1 MTTTLGALA
10 VGLATSVHCA
20 GMCGPIACGVGTLA
34 RSEGERLTAASL
46 YHASRL
52 AAYTVLGAIFGAI
65 GSAPLKWFFDSPAV
79 LLPWALVAALLLLA
93 TGLDKKIPRPKIL
106 NRLTARAR
114 IRSGGLS
121 VYGGSTA
128 MGLLTPF
135 LPCGPLYAVFL
146 ALMASGSA
154 ARGAEAALA
163 FGLGTVPLLWLA
175 QHHFHRLRTRLRP
188 LTLARLQRGLAL
200 VTALILAWRLHDT
213 LPVWSGDPVPGS
225 PAPAAESPAL
235 PSCCPDPGT

>member
-1 MTTTLGALA
+1 MDTTTIFGALA
-10 VGLATSVHCA
+10 VGLATSLHCA

-34 RSEGERLTAASL
+34 KSESERLTAASL
-46 YHASRL
+46 YHACRL
-52 AAYTVLGAIFGAI
+52 ASYAVIGAICGAI
-65 GSAPLKWFFDSPAV
+65 GREPLHWFFDSPAV
-79 LLPWALVAALLLLA
+79 LLPWALVVALLLLA
-93 TGLDKKIPRPKIL
+93 TGIDKKIPRPKIL

-114 IRSGGLS
+114 LKATRFSAVGGAS
-121 VYGGSTA
+121 A

-135 LPCGPLYAVFL
+135 LPCGPLYAVFI

-175 QHHFHRLRTRLRP
+175 QHQFHRLRLRLTPVR
-188 LTLARLQRGLAL
+188 LARLQRGLAL

-213 LPVWSGDPVPGS
+213 LPDWNS
-225 PAPAAESPAL
+225 PPTPAAEQEEL
-235 PSCCPDPGT
+235 PSCCH

>member
-1 MTTTLGALA
+1 MTAELTTLAALGL
-10 VGLATSVHCA
+10 GLATSVHCA

-34 RSEGERLTAASL
+34 KSETERLTAASL

-52 AAYTVLGAIFGAI
+52 VAYAIIGAICGAI
-65 GSAPLKWFFDSPAV
+65 GSQPLKWFFDSPAV
-79 LLPWALVAALLLLA
+79 LLPWLMVAALLLMA
-93 TGLDKKIPRPKIL
+93 TGLDKKIPRPAVL

-114 IRSGGLS
+114 LKACRLSAFSGA
-121 VYGGSTA
+121 TA

-175 QHHFHRLRTRLRP
+175 QHSFHRLRLKLTPLR
-188 LTLARLQRGLAL
+188 LARLQRGLAL
-200 VTALILAWRLHDT
+200 VTALLLAWRLHDT
-213 LPVWSGDPVPGS
+213 LPNFQNPDVHPSR
-225 PAPAAESPAL
+225 EL
-235 PSCCPDPGT
+235 PSCCH

>member
-1 MTTTLGALA
+1 MTTLTTFGALA
-10 VGLATSVHCA
+10 VGLATSLHCA
-20 GMCGPIACGVGTLA
+20 GMCGPIACGVGTMA
-34 RSEGERLTAASL
+34 KTESERLTAASL

-52 AAYTVLGAIFGAI
+52 FSYSVIGAICGAL
-65 GSAPLKWFFDSPAV
+65 GKEPLSWFFDSPAV

-93 TGLDKKIPRPKIL
+93 SGLDKKIPRPKIL

-114 IRSGGLS
+114 LKATRFSAIGGA
-121 VYGGSTA
+121 TT

-135 LPCGPLYAVFL
+135 LPCGPLYAVFI

-154 ARGAEAALA
+154 ARGAGAALA

-175 QHHFHRLRTRLRP
+175 QHQFHRLRMKLTPIRL
-188 LTLARLQRGLAL
+188 AQIQRGLAL

-213 LPVWSGDPVPGS
+213 LPDFSKS
-225 PAPAAESPAL
+225 ETTPAGETQEL
-235 PSCCPDPGT
+235 PSCCP

>member
-1 MTTTLGALA
+1 MDPTTTFGALA
-10 VGLATSVHCA
+10 VGLATSLHCA

-34 RSEGERLTAASL
+34 RSESERLTAATL
-46 YHASRL
+46 YHGARL
-52 AAYTVLGAIFGAI
+52 LAYGVIGAICGAI
-65 GSAPLKWFFDSPAV
+65 GKEPLHWFFDSPAV
-79 LLPWALVAALLLLA
+79 LLPWALVVALLLLA

-114 IRSGGLS
+114 LKATRFPAVGGA
-121 VYGGSTA
+121 TA

-135 LPCGPLYAVFL
+135 LPCGPLYAVFI

-175 QHHFHRLRTRLRP
+175 QHQFHRLRLRLTPIR
-188 LTLARLQRGLAL
+188 LARFQRGLAL
-200 VTALILAWRLHDT
+200 VTALLLAWRLHGT
-213 LPVWSGDPVPGS
+213 LPSWGDEPVPAGDT
-225 PAPAAESPAL
+225 EEL
-235 PSCCPDPGT
+235 PSCCH

>member
-1 MTTTLGALA
+1 MTAELTTFAALGL
-10 VGLATSVHCA
+10 GLATSVHCA

-34 RSEGERLTAASL
+34 KSETERLTAASL

-52 AAYTVLGAIFGAI
+52 AAYAVIGAICGAV
-65 GSAPLKWFFDSPAV
+65 GSQPLKWFFDSPAV
-79 LLPWALVAALLLLA
+79 LLPWLMVAALLLMA
-93 TGLDKKIPRPKIL
+93 TGLDKKIPRPAVL

-114 IRSGGLS
+114 LKACRLSAFGGA
-121 VYGGSTA
+121 TA

-146 ALMASGSA
+146 ALMAAGSA

-175 QHHFHRLRTRLRP
+175 QHSFHRLRLKLTPLR
-188 LTLARLQRGLAL
+188 LARLQRGLAL
-200 VTALILAWRLHDT
+200 VTALLLAWRLHDT
-213 LPVWSGDPVPGS
+213 LPTFQNPD
-225 PAPAAESPAL
+225 APPSQDL
-235 PSCCPDPGT
+235 PSCCH